1 MFAHPTNIGYLK
13 KTDNCWDIL
22 RNSVPGETI
31 YKALPGWCFLS
42 RKHAQSI
49 LNLPTQLGGMNL
61 WPAFERVWAPE
72 EVFISTALA
81 ICGHMN
87 NNEVSRRSLT
97 HSQWDERAANHKDRA
112 HPLAYDGYFD
122 DKLVSRVRR
131 DGCLFMRK
139 LKMPLDVSTWDQII
153 VQKRRGHTAGY
164 SQDLGRGR
172 GDMQGRGRGRDD
184 DRRRHHSQNERHGGQ
199 SRTYDSRKRQN
210 NDYQHRKREQSDYSS
225 YDGGRKE
232 QRRW

>member
-1 MFAHPTNIGYLK
+1 M
-13 KTDNCWDIL
+13 
-22 RNSVPGETI
+22 PGETI

-42 RKHAQSI
+42 RKHAQNI
-49 LNLPTQLGGMNL
+49 LNLPSQLGGMNL

-72 EVFISTALA
+72 EVFIPTALA

-87 NNEVSRRSLT
+87 NNEVSRRALT

-112 HPLAYDGYFD
+112 HPLTYDGYFD
-122 DKLVSRVRR
+122 DKLVSRVRN

-153 VQKRRGHTAGY
+153 VQKRRGHSARY
-164 SQDLGRGR
+164 SQDLERER
-172 GDMQGRGRGRDD
+172 GDIQGRGRGHDD
-184 DRRRHHSQNERHGGQ
+184 DRHRYHEYDGQ
-199 SRTYDSRKRQN
+199 SRNYNSRRRQS
-210 NDYQHRKREQSDYSS
+210 NDYQNRKRERSDYSS
-225 YDGGRKE
+225 YVSGKKQ

>member
-1 MFAHPTNIGYLK
+1 
-13 KTDNCWDIL
+13 
-22 RNSVPGETI
+22 VPGETI

-42 RKHAQSI
+42 RKHAQNI
-49 LNLPTQLGGMNL
+49 LNLPSQLGGMNL

-72 EVFISTALA
+72 EVFIPTALA

-87 NNEVSRRSLT
+87 NNEVSRRALT

-112 HPLAYDGYFD
+112 HPLTYDGYFD
-122 DKLVSRVRR
+122 DKLVSRVRN

-153 VQKRRGHTAGY
+153 VQKRRGHSARY
-164 SQDLGRGR
+164 SQDLERER
-172 GDMQGRGRGRDD
+172 GDIQGRGRGHDD
-184 DRRRHHSQNERHGGQ
+184 DRHRYQEYDGQ
-199 SRTYDSRKRQN
+199 SRNYNSRRRQS
-210 NDYQHRKREQSDYSS
+210 NDYQNRKRERSDYSS
-225 YDGGRKE
+225 YVSGKKQ

>member
-1 MFAHPTNIGYLK
+1 MFK
-13 KTDNCWDIL
+13 KKITDNCWDIL

-42 RKHAQSI
+42 RKHAQDI
-49 LNLPTQLGGMNL
+49 LNLPSQLGGMNL

-72 EVFISTALA
+72 EVFIPTALA

-87 NNEVSRRSLT
+87 NNEVSRRALT

-112 HPLAYDGYFD
+112 HPLTYDGYFD
-122 DKLVSRVRR
+122 DKLVSRVRH

-153 VQKRRGHTAGY
+153 VQRKRGHSTGY

-172 GDMQGRGRGRDD
+172 GDIQGRGRGHSD
-184 DRRRHHSQNERHGGQ
+184 DRRRYYSQNEKHGGQ
-199 SRTYDSRKRQN
+199 SRNYDSRRRQSN
-210 NDYQHRKREQSDYSS
+210 IAYQHRKREHSDYSS
-225 YDGGRKE
+225 YDGGRKH
-232 QRRW
+232 QRQR